1 MASQRNKLSGATSV
15 SWNHMHTRPTKVCL
29 YLIFHV
35 FAFLSSANAESEWQK
50 QQEWAS
56 KQTES
61 YLQQNPTIRSERFV
75 FKTIKLPDGRQLE
88 LDMQIER
95 PEGSGPFPVV
105 FFVHGGG
112 WITGSKA
119 HFCHQS
125 FESAKHGIAGVRM
138 EYRWMEHGGVY
149 ANVIEDV
156 LDAIDFVRKRKSEL
170 QLDFG
175 RVGLAGASAGAHLSA
190 IAAQLTPECIC
201 YDGFNGLYD
210 LLNPDSS
217 SFYGREDFA
226 GGSVEDKKKASAI
239 YLLKDAPVDT
249 LLYHGSEDITIDIK
263 QSYRL
268 AEAIKQKGGNASVLA
283 YEGVGHSFFE
293 TEPYLTMTT
302 RALVDHVKHV
312 FGMSEEK
319 PDLSTYALPPQ
330 ITPVPSGFT
339 VIGKWNKQEDPER
352 TIEFKADFSMLF
364 ANQSIFWNEAYG
376 NYYVIWNGGTRTRI
390 DILDW
395 NRIKVAQ
402 DTYVRD
408 SKVPSVVPASPDLS
422 KEWLRKRY
430 EAIEAMLAKSDEL
443 KTADVLFVG
452 DSITQGWQEKG
463 WEKWNQS
470 FAGKPWKGL
479 NLGVAGDRTE
489 NVLYRLQSKA
499 EGGAGHMDDPAI
511 HPKVIVLMIGTNN
524 LSVHDPGQIMAGAL
538 ACKNRL
544 QQLAPQARIVL
555 CSVLPVQDPSVNENK
570 VMPANKVLKN
580 MNMPPSVH
588 WLDLHSHFVGDDG
601 NQNAHLFEDG
611 VHLNASGY
619 QKWHDLL
626 VPLIAEMMK
635 PAK

>member
-1 MASQRNKLSGATSV
+1 MASKKNKFSQPPV
-15 SWNHMHTRPTKVCL
+15 FQWNHMPTPRTELCL
-29 YLIFHV
+29 YLIFHL
-35 FAFLSSANAESEWQK
+35 FAILSSVNAESEWQK
-50 QQEWAS
+50 QQEWAR
-56 KQTES
+56 KETES
-61 YLQQNPTIRSERFV
+61 YVQKNPTITSERFV
-75 FKTIKLPDGRQLE
+75 FKTIKLPDGSQLE

-125 FESAKHGIAGVRM
+125 FELAKNGIVGVRI
-138 EYRWMEHGGVY
+138 EYRWMEHGGIY
-149 ANVIEDV
+149 AHVIEDV
-156 LDAIDFVRKRKSEL
+156 LDAIDFVRKRKSDL
-170 QLDFG
+170 QLDFD
-175 RVGLAGASAGAHLSA
+175 RVGLAGGSAGAHLSA

-217 SFYGREDFA
+217 SFYGRKDFV
-226 GGSVEDKKKASAI
+226 GDSVEDKKKASAI
-239 YLLKDAPVDT
+239 YLLKDASVDT

-268 AEAIKQKGGNASVLA
+268 AHAIKQKGGNASVLA

-293 TEPYLTMTT
+293 TEPYFAMTT

-319 PDLSTYALPPQ
+319 PDLSSYALPPQ
-330 ITPVPSGFT
+330 IAPVPSGFS
-339 VIGKWNKQEDPER
+339 VIGKWNQEEKPER
-352 TIEFKADFSMLF
+352 AIEFKADFSMLF
-364 ANQSIFWNEAYG
+364 ANQKVFWNETYG
-376 NYYVIWNGGTRTRI
+376 NYYVIWKGGTRTRI

-395 NRIKVAQ
+395 NRIKVAK

-408 SKVPSVVPASPDLS
+408 SKVPSVVPAPPDLS

-430 EAIEAMLAKSDEL
+430 EAIEAMLVKSDEL
-443 KTADVLFVG
+443 NTTDVLFVG

-463 WEKWNQS
+463 WEQWNQS
-470 FAGKPWKGL
+470 FAGQPWKGL

-489 NVLYRLQSKA
+489 NVLFRLQSKA
-499 EGGAGHMDDPAI
+499 EGGAGNMDDPAI
-511 HPKVIVLMIGTNN
+511 QPKVIVLMIGTNN
-524 LSVHDPGQIMAGAL
+524 LFVHDPDQIMAGAL

-544 QQLAPQARIVL
+544 QQLAPQSRIVL
-555 CSVLPVQDPSVNENK
+555 CSVLPVKDQSVNENK
-570 VMPANKVLKN
+570 VMPVNKLLKN
-580 MNMPPSVH
+580 MNMPPSAH
-588 WLDLHSHFVGDDG
+588 WLDLYSHFVGDDG
-601 NQNAHLFEDG
+601 NQKADLFEDG

-619 QKWHDLL
+619 HKWHDLL
-626 VPLIAEMMK
+626 VPLIAEIMT